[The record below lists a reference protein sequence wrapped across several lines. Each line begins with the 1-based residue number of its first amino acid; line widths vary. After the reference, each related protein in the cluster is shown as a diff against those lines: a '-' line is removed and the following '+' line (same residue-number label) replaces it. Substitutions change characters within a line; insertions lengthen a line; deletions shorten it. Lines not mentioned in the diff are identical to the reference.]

1 MKARITQL
9 KAPWPSGAVVGQV
22 VHFEAGS
29 VPAWAVGKCEP
40 AGEDAQADHV
50 VAVPGDHLTLPEING
65 SQRQQIEEAFE
76 ALRESAQRR
85 IEEVERAADLLAQEN
100 VQLRDRLAASD
111 QLVADLQAKLSAG
124 STGGDDVTKQADAE
138 RAQLEAR
145 AKLETEA
152 RELGIQFHPNI
163 GDAKLAEKIAE
174 KKGEAK

>member
-9 KAPWPSGAVVGQV
+9 KAPWPSGAVVGHI

-40 AGEDAQADHV
+40 AGDDAQADHV
-50 VAVPGDHLTLPEING
+50 VAVPGNHLTLPEING
-65 SQRQQIEEAFE
+65 SQRQQIEEAFD
-76 ALRESAQRR
+76 AQRSSADRR
-85 IEEVERAADLLAQEN
+85 IAELEDEIGN
-100 VQLRDRLAASD
+100 LRTLIDARD

-124 STGGDDVTKQADAE
+124 PTGGDDVTKQADAE

-145 AKLETEA
+145 AKLEAEA
-152 RELGIQFHPNI
+152 RELGVPFHPNI

>member
-9 KAPWPSGAVVGQV
+9 KAPWPSGAVVGHV

-85 IEEVERAADLLAQEN
+85 IDEVEAENASLRQLVAD
-100 VQLRDRLAASD
+100 RD
-111 QLVADLQAKLSAG
+111 QLVADLQARLSAG
-124 STGGDDVTKQADAE
+124 STGATGGDDVTKQADAE

-152 RELGIQFHPNI
+152 RELGVPFHPNI

>member
-22 VHFEAGS
+22 VHFEAGT

-50 VAVPGDHLTLPEING
+50 VAVPGEHLTLPDING

-85 IEEVERAADLLAQEN
+85 IDEVQAENANLRDLLAA
-100 VQLRDRLAASD
+100 RD
-111 QLVADLQAKLSAG
+111 QLVADLQAKLAAG
-124 STGGDDVTKQADAE
+124 STAGGDGTQQAGAE
-138 RAQLEAR
+138 RAALEAE
-145 AKLETEA
+145 AKA
-152 RELGIQFHPNI
+152 LGVEFAPQI
-163 GDAKLAEKIAE
+163 GDKALADRIAKKKAETK
-174 KKGEAK
+174 